1 MRFRLTQWYSHVDA
15 SFGRGGGREIGCFLL
30 GFFVVVLYFFMF
42 VVFVFWLLGFV
53 LLFFLCFFF
62 WGGGLVCVCVSFYKL
77 FI

>member
-42 VVFVFWLLGFV
+42 VVVFFWLLGFV
-53 LLFFLCFFF
+53 LFLFFL
-62 WGGGLVCVCVSFYKL
+62 GGLVCVCVSFYKL